1 MPEQGFQRCTGGC
14 VEKMTKQET
23 ENLLDALEEWF
34 DVVGPKEL
42 EKNETGL
49 NSDRYEK
56 LITKLKAS
64 SAIKKTQLNNRIK
77 K

>member
-1 MPEQGFQRCTGGC
+1 
-14 VEKMTKQET
+14 MTKQET

-56 LITKLKAS
+56 LITKLKNERNR
-64 SAIKKTQLNNRIK
+64 KKHHS
-77 K
+77 

>member
-1 MPEQGFQRCTGGC
+1 MALENLGR
-14 VEKMTKQET
+14 QET

-56 LITKLKAS
+56 LITKLK
-64 SAIKKTQLNNRIK
+64 NDNR
-77 K
+77 